1 MDQSQLFQRHI
12 QRLERK
18 LSRLEATSRG
28 YSAVRLAVFLAGA
41 AGSLGAA
48 AFFSPRAGWIT
59 LGISVILFSGIAI
72 LHRRVDG
79 WAASFRIWLEIY
91 REQAARLALDW
102 DNIPL
107 PVASREASLSPLAFD
122 LDLTGPRSLHHLLDT
137 AISRQGSR
145 LLADWLTSGTPEPQE
160 IASRQAVVRELT
172 GVPRFR
178 NRLRLIFRKLSREP
192 LDGEKL
198 LEWLQTPYPEKRLRQ
213 VLPWATVL
221 SFSNIVL
228 FVLYSA
234 GLLPPLWILTSVAYA
249 AVYFSNQSLTGKFL
263 QAVFDLD
270 GELGKFQPL
279 LRFLEM
285 FPYAAH
291 RSLKVQSAPFLVE
304 TDRPSQRLRQL
315 KWVAAMAGLR
325 MNPAMGVI
333 LNVLSP
339 WDFWAAWLASGQRK
353 RMAALLPGWLEAFHH
368 LEALI
373 SLGEFAALHPEY
385 TFPEVRSVQ
394 DHAEKVIEGNS
405 ESPAVFTA
413 RAMGHPLIPS
423 GRKVCNDLHIRNL
436 GELLVITG
444 SNMAGKSTFIRTV
457 GVNLC
462 LAYAGGPVNAAELQT
477 RPFRLYT
484 CIRISDSLGDGFS
497 YFYAE
502 VKRLKGL
509 LDALRSEDSG
519 MPLLYLVDEIFRGT
533 NNRERLIGSRAYVKA
548 LIGAAGVGLIA
559 THDLDLATLAEVHP
573 QARNVHFR
581 DEVTDGKL
589 TFDYKLA
596 IRAKSDH
603 ECAQDY
609 GDRRTANGGL
619 MISPNV

>member
-1 MDQSQLFQRHI
+1 
-12 QRLERK
+12 
-18 LSRLEATSRG
+18 
-28 YSAVRLAVFLAGA
+28 
-41 AGSLGAA
+41 
-48 AFFSPRAGWIT
+48 
-59 LGISVILFSGIAI
+59 
-72 LHRRVDG
+72 
-79 WAASFRIWLEIY
+79 
-91 REQAARLALDW
+91 
-102 DNIPL
+102 
-107 PVASREASLSPLAFD
+107 
-122 LDLTGPRSLHHLLDT
+122 
-137 AISRQGSR
+137 
-145 LLADWLTSGTPEPQE
+145 
-160 IASRQAVVRELT
+160 VRELA

-192 LDGEKL
+192 LDGDKL
-198 LEWLQTPYPEKRLRQ
+198 VEWLSTPYPEQRLRQ

-221 SFSNIVL
+221 AFSNIVL
-228 FVLYSA
+228 FVFYSA
-234 GLLPPLWILTSVAYA
+234 GLLPPLWIITSVAYA

-263 QAVFDLD
+263 EAVFDLD

-285 FPYAAH
+285 FPYAA
-291 RSLKVQSAPFLVE
+291 RQSLRAQSAPFLGE

-368 LEALI
+368 LEALM

-385 TFPEVRSVQ
+385 TFPKIRLVEKP
-394 DHAEKVIEGNS
+394 AEKTIEGNPAP
-405 ESPAVFTA
+405 PAVFAA

-423 GRKVCNDLHIRNL
+423 ERKVCNDLQIQTL

-462 LAYAGGPVNAAELQT
+462 LAYAGGPVNAAQLQT
-477 RPFRLYT
+477 LPFRLYT

-509 LDALRSEDSG
+509 LDALQSDETG

-559 THDLDLATLAEVHP
+559 THDLDLATLAEIHP

-581 DEVTDGKL
+581 DEVADGKL
-589 TFDYKLA
+589 TFDYRLRPGPSPTTNALKIMQL
-596 IRAKSDH
+596 
-603 ECAQDY
+603 E
-609 GDRRTANGGL
+609 GL
-619 MISPNV
+619 PSE